1 MKFQTP
7 KGTRDFLPPE
17 MIKRQ
22 FIFDTL
28 KGVFESYGY
37 DPLETPAF
45 EYWELLAAKG
55 GGGDAIKNEIYYFKD
70 KSDRELGLR
79 FDLTAPMCRVLAV
92 NPNLPR
98 PFKRYQIGPVWR
110 YEEVKSGKRYREFWQ
125 CDIDAAGTS
134 SMAADAEILAIGIA
148 GMRALGFT
156 DFVIKLNNRKVLE
169 ALVEAAGVKE
179 SKFLPVCRAMDK
191 IVKFGLKAV
200 EEELEQA
207 GVKGTQAKE
216 VLAIPSI
223 LSKTNEETIKK
234 LREMLKGT
242 RMGEEGVKELE
253 EIMRFSK
260 AYGIDKYI
268 RVDPCMA
275 RGLDYYTGPIFETY
289 IRGMEDVGSV
299 LAGGRYDKLIS
310 VYGGPDTPATGISFG
325 VERLL
330 EIMKERKMLPD
341 RQTSTKIFVVSV
353 KDDYRQDAA
362 NVAAELRKTGL
373 NVETDIMGRNMRKQ
387 MEFASKCGIPFVLFV
402 GEQELKDR
410 KFTLRDMGSGK
421 EQKVALKGIKL

>member
-22 FIFDTL
+22 FIFNTL
-28 KGVFESYGY
+28 RKVFESYGY

-55 GGGDAIKNEIYYFKD
+55 GGGEAVKDEIYYFKD

-125 CDIDAAGTS
+125 CDIDAAGTA
-134 SMAADAEILAIGIA
+134 SMSADAEILAIGIA
-148 GMRALGFT
+148 GMKALGFT

-179 SKFLPVCRAMDK
+179 GKFLPVCRAMDK
-191 IVKFGLKAV
+191 IVKFGVKAV
-200 EEELEQA
+200 EDELEQA
-207 GVKGTQAKE
+207 GVTGPQARK
-216 VLAIPSI
+216 IIDISS
-223 LSKTNEETIKK
+223 LSAKSNPETMKK
-234 LREMLKGT
+234 LRGLLKGT
-242 RMGEEGVKELE
+242 KTGEEGVKELE
-253 EIMRFSK
+253 EILEFSK

-268 RVDPCMA
+268 QVDPCLA

-289 IRGMEDVGSV
+289 IKGMEGVGSV
-299 LAGGRYDKLIS
+299 LAGGRYDRLIS
-310 VYGGPDTPATGISFG
+310 IYGGPDTPATGISFG

-330 EIMKERKMLPD
+330 EIMKERKMLPK
-341 RQTSTKIFVVSV
+341 RGTSTQIFVVSV
-353 KDDYRQDAA
+353 KDDFRQDAA
-362 NVAAELRKTGL
+362 SVAAELRKNGM
-373 NVETDIMGRNMRKQ
+373 NSETDIMGRSMRKQ
-387 MEFASKCGIPFVLFV
+387 LEFASKCGIPYTLFV
-402 GEQELKDR
+402 GEKELKDK

-421 EQKVALKGIKL
+421 ERKLALKDIRL

>member
-1 MKFQTP
+1 VKFQTP

-22 FIFDTL
+22 FIFGTL
-28 KGVFESYGY
+28 RKVFESYGY

-55 GGGDAIKNEIYYFKD
+55 GGGEAVKDEIYYFKD

-125 CDIDAAGTS
+125 CDIDAAGTA
-134 SMAADAEILAIGIA
+134 SMSADAEILAIGIA
-148 GMRALGFT
+148 GMKALGFT

-179 SKFLPVCRAMDK
+179 GKFLPVCRAMDK
-191 IVKFGLKAV
+191 IVKFGVKAV
-200 EEELEQA
+200 EDELEQA
-207 GVKGTQAKE
+207 GVTGPQARK
-216 VLAIPSI
+216 IIDISS
-223 LSKTNEETIKK
+223 LSAKSNPETMKK
-234 LREMLKGT
+234 LRGLLKGT
-242 RMGEEGVKELE
+242 KTGEEGVKELE
-253 EIMRFSK
+253 EILEFSK

-268 RVDPCMA
+268 QVDPCLA

-289 IRGMEDVGSV
+289 IKGMEGVGSV
-299 LAGGRYDKLIS
+299 LAGGRYDRLIS
-310 VYGGPDTPATGISFG
+310 IYGGPDTPATGISFG

-330 EIMKERKMLPD
+330 EIMKERKMLPK
-341 RQTSTKIFVVSV
+341 RGTSTQIFVVSV
-353 KDDYRQDAA
+353 KDDFRQDAA
-362 NVAAELRKTGL
+362 SVAAELRKNGM
-373 NVETDIMGRNMRKQ
+373 NSETDIMGRSMRKQ
-387 MEFASKCGIPFVLFV
+387 LEFASKCGIPYTLFV
-402 GEQELKDR
+402 GEKELKDK

-421 EQKVALKGIKL
+421 ERKLALKDIRL